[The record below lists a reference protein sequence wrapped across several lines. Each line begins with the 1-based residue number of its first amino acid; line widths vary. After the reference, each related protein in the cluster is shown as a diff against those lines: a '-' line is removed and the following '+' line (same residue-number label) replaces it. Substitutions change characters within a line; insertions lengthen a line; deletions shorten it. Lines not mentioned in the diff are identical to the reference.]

1 MADTIRARIAEPPRW
16 LDERLE
22 PLDDRLRRLIGEPET
37 VAAPMR
43 RVSMDDVK
51 DQIAQATALRD
62 TLRQANSVTFPHA
75 ASLSIR

>member
-1 MADTIRARIAEPPRW
+1 
-16 LDERLE
+16 
-22 PLDDRLRRLIGEPET
+22 